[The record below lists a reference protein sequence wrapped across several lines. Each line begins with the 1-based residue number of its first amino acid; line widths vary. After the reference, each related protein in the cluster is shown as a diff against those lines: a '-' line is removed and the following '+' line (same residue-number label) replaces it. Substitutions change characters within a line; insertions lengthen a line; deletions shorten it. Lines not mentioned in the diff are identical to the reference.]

1 MEHCYMFQNS
11 IVLIFQIMNAGGRK
25 RGKEWSEVTV
35 DGESIS
41 CCHCHE
47 VLSRKIERIRNHLSK
62 CAEYKKSQVGESQP
76 RNTNE
81 VEVIEE
87 FRQIPTSS
95 KVQKIDQFISKTN
108 DKEKAN
114 LDKQIGRAFFAN
126 NFLFLV
132 ILFTYFNSRTMKH
145 DYFPPISFVF

>member
-1 MEHCYMFQNS
+1 MFQNS

-76 RNTNE
+76 RNTN
-81 VEVIEE
+81 
-87 FRQIPTSS
+87 
-95 KVQKIDQFISKTN
+95 
-108 DKEKAN
+108 
-114 LDKQIGRAFFAN
+114 
-126 NFLFLV
+126 LV
-132 ILFTYFNSRTMKH
+132 IW
-145 DYFPPISFVF
+145 